1 MHAVKRRL
9 YLTTLSALS
18 AFSAFSTLAALGAA
32 PAFAQTYP
40 TKPITIIVPFP
51 AGGPNDILARTLG
64 EQLHTQL
71 KQPVIV
77 DNKPGATG
85 NIGAQLVAKAAPDGH
100 TLLLTLDT
108 SITANPALYGPRMGF
123 DPEKDLRPVAT
134 LAHFSQMLVANPG
147 TRLANFKQFTEAARK
162 SLNYGSA
169 GNASPGHLT
178 MESLKSLI
186 QGQLNHVAYRGNAPA
201 VVDLLGGQVEVGF
214 MATPSVAQHVA
225 SGKLVALAVSG
236 SKRSPLAPQVPTLTE
251 LGQAAGTTE
260 FGYVLLAPASTPEAL
275 VQRINA
281 EVRKALATPGL
292 VEKLRTIDI
301 ETVGD
306 SASQAA
312 AALAK
317 GRVRWTQVI
326 KDRGIQPD

>member
-1 MHAVKRRL
+1 MPSLLKSLFTALALALACSAPANAQWKPSKPIRIVVPFTPGGGTDQQARRIAV
-9 YLTTLSALS
+9 AL
-18 AFSAFSTLAALGAA
+18 AEALG
-32 PAFAQTYP
+32 
-40 TKPITIIVPFP
+40 V
-51 AGGPNDILARTLG
+51 
-64 EQLHTQL
+64 
-71 KQPVIV
+71 PVIV

-214 MATPSVAQHVA
+214 RATPSGAQHVA